1 MKDQFLINLS
11 KHFTVKIIGILFFV
25 GVIYSC
31 KNKES
36 NLAIHPYCASEYCSV
51 EGKQELIN
59 LYQNSNTIEKTIY
72 FDVNCIVS
80 SAKSPAFFK
89 ISEKIKKLNQTYFPS
104 HIQFRL
110 LPIISHQPVAVN
122 LDEIERKKSFRRL
135 VTQDL
140 EKVDALNI
148 FIVPHGKYL
157 NGFTYVIQ
165 DNFLNYF
172 NLVECNTTFIS
183 EKAWFNESTLEHEL
197 GHFFGLQ
204 HTFGKSPYENT
215 TLEKPDGSN
224 CIEEG
229 DFICDTPADPNGKI
243 NKKCE
248 YIGLSDAK
256 KYDFNPPITNYMSYY
271 RNDCKN
277 EFTLG
282 QYASM
287 NAFANKYR
295 KYLGTEN

>member
-59 LYQNSNTIEKTIY
+59 LYQNSKAIEKTIY
-72 FDVNCIVS
+72 FDINCIVTS
-80 SAKSPAFFK
+80 EKSLHFFK
-89 ISEKIKKLNQTYFPS
+89 ISEKIKKLNQTYAPS

-110 LPIISHQPVAVN
+110 LPIILHKPVAVN

-157 NGFTYVIQ
+157 NGFTYVIR

-183 EKAWFNESTLEHEL
+183 EKAWFNESTLAHEL

>member
-1 MKDQFLINLS
+1 MMQKFMAILS
-11 KHFTVKIIGILFFV
+11 KYFNPKIIVMLLLATVFF
-25 GVIYSC
+25 SC
-31 KNKES
+31 KNKEG
-36 NLAIHPYCASEYCSV
+36 NQAIHPFCASEYCSAD
-51 EGKQELIN
+51 GKEELID
-59 LYQNSNTIEKTIY
+59 LYQHNKPIEKTIY
-72 FDVNCIVS
+72 FNVNCIVTS
-80 SAKSPAFFK
+80 KKSPKFFK
-89 ISEKIKKLNQTYFPS
+89 IAAKIEKLNQVFSPS

-110 LPIISHQPVAVN
+110 LPIISHEPSTIN
-122 LDEIERKKSFRRL
+122 LDEIENKKSALKL
-135 VTQDL
+135 VTRNL
-140 EKVDALNI
+140 EKKDALNI
-148 FIVPHGKYL
+148 FIVQHGKYL

-165 DNFLNYF
+165 DNFLSYF
-172 NLVECNTTFIS
+172 NLFECNTSFIS
-183 EKAWFNESTLEHEL
+183 EKAWFNESTLAHEM

-224 CIEEG
+224 CVEEG
-229 DFICDTPADPNGKI
+229 DFICDTTADPNGKV

-256 KYDFNPPITNYMSYY
+256 KYDFNPPVNNYMSYY

-277 EFTLG
+277 EFTTG

-295 KYLGTEN
+295 KYLSAN